1 MALFN
6 FDYKERP
13 LASRAEFTGR
23 LIANMAF
30 AGLIIGLALVGG
42 MAGYY
47 YLVGGMGWIDAF
59 LNAAMILGGMGPV
72 DPVMNDTGKVFA
84 GAYALFAGLL
94 FVATSGIVLAPIL
107 HRVLHALHVDDDR
120 D

>member
-1 MALFN
+1 
-6 FDYKERP
+6 
-13 LASRAEFTGR
+13 
-23 LIANMAF
+23 
-30 AGLIIGLALVGG
+30 
-42 MAGYY
+42 
-47 YLVGGMGWIDAF
+47 
-59 LNAAMILGGMGPV
+59 
-72 DPVMNDTGKVFA
+72 MNDTGKVFA